1 MSKPLFDPAPIIANY
16 EAAYRAANN
25 SEPLPIYYEHGW
37 FVFLSLF
44 EARKSYRRQNMIVM
58 TEELARRSKNKDD
71 ADYLYGF
78 IRCTQ
83 SRY

>member
-25 SEPLPIYYEHGW
+25 SEPLPIYYENGW

-44 EARKSYRRQNMIVM
+44 EARKAYRRTDMIGM
-58 TEELARRSKNKDD
+58 TGKLAKRAKNKDD
-71 ADYLYGF
+71 DDYLSDF